1 MEIERKIAGNFYY
14 HSLLEITVL
23 FFLFSFLHLFFPG
36 ITIHSQMKKSY
47 IFIAIIAIAGFV
59 IWRLLQNNFRDEG
72 NDQKA
77 KTAKSGSELEINY
90 DKDSISYKLL
100 AYKLA
105 TDFVKESLTEPTT
118 AEFPNTKEKLKH
130 IKYLG
135 KKRYRINSWVD
146 SQDTYGATTRKRF
159 SCILKI
165 DSSSVIKE
173 SFRIEEH
180 GNIPKK

>member
-1 MEIERKIAGNFYY
+1 
-14 HSLLEITVL
+14 
-23 FFLFSFLHLFFPG
+23 
-36 ITIHSQMKKSY
+36 MKKPY

-59 IWRLLQNNFRDEG
+59 IWSLLQNNFRDKG

-77 KTAKSGSELEINY
+77 KTARSGSELEINY
-90 DKDSISYKLL
+90 ENDSISDKLL

-105 TDFVKESLTEPTT
+105 TSFVKESLTEPTT

-135 KKRYRINSWVD
+135 EKRYRINSWVD

-159 SCILKI
+159 SFIFKI

-173 SFRIEEH
+173 SFKIEEH
-180 GNIPKK
+180 GFIPKK